1 MNTKQTARNILIFSI
16 DKNFPILQIFLEND
30 RRFVQSTVIIIAD
43 ILHVHKC
50 DCGKK
55 NVDQCFQ
62 FKKKMIKKSKKRIQT
77 I

>member
-50 DCGKK
+50 DCGK

-62 FKKKMIKKSKKRIQT
+62 LKKKMIKKSKKRIQT

>member
-1 MNTKQTARNILIFSI
+1 MNTKQTARNMLIFSI

-55 NVDQCFQ
+55 
-62 FKKKMIKKSKKRIQT
+62 M
-77 I
+77 

>member
-55 NVDQCFQ
+55 CRSMFS
-62 FKKKMIKKSKKRIQT
+62 I
-77 I
+77 